1 MRQICLKDLQ
11 DEKMKQDFT
20 NRRIQTD
27 LLRIQN
33 SDFKI
38 FSVFG

>member
-20 NRRIQTD
+20 NRRIRTD